1 MIDFDK
7 MNDVAMKDPEYTME
21 KLEINDIIN
30 EFELRQVAY
39 NLFFEKIGI
48 SQLDEISTTNF
59 HLNNLEFYSV
69 EEHLLSRI
77 ADHLGFQP
85 EKQFFIFDKVISC
98 SKDRYDAITNP
109 YLSFGE
115 RWVYANKDAL
125 VEALPAPTVDA
136 LIKAGSEDYFS
147 AEKLLSAITKH
158 LTKIKT
164 HYSAYSDVFGEFK
177 FFCKSSLIP
186 ILEILKLIYGEDVK
200 VKTYDDIITNMYI
213 PVGGGIEILYT
224 KNNEVKFKLPE
235 ETTTRGGVTIKT
247 SELRALLNEI
257 LSNIKA

>member
-1 MIDFDK
+1 

-85 EKQFFIFDKVISC
+85 EKTIF
-98 SKDRYDAITNP
+98 
-109 YLSFGE
+109 LSS
-115 RWVYANKDAL
+115 
-125 VEALPAPTVDA
+125 
-136 LIKAGSEDYFS
+136 IK
-147 AEKLLSAITKH
+147 
-158 LTKIKT
+158 
-164 HYSAYSDVFGEFK
+164 
-177 FFCKSSLIP
+177 
-186 ILEILKLIYGEDVK
+186 
-200 VKTYDDIITNMYI
+200 
-213 PVGGGIEILYT
+213 
-224 KNNEVKFKLPE
+224 
-235 ETTTRGGVTIKT
+235 
-247 SELRALLNEI
+247 
-257 LSNIKA
+257 